1 MYEFGDI
8 VLIVF
13 PFTNNL
19 GVKKRPALVLLDADD
34 NDILVARITS
44 KIVDSRYDFQ
54 IRDWKNAGLL
64 VPSFVRLHKIATL
77 EIKLI
82 DKKLGSLSAL
92 EAQKVSAL
100 LKQMF

>member
-1 MYEFGDI
+1 M
-8 VLIVF
+8 
-13 PFTNNL
+13 
-19 GVKKRPALVLLDADD
+19 
-34 NDILVARITS
+34 
-44 KIVDSRYDFQ
+44 DSRYDFQ

>member
-1 MYEFGDI
+1 MSWR
-8 VLIVF
+8 IVF